1 MPTPAQIEANRQNA
15 QLSTG
20 PTSQA
25 GLERSSKNATRHGL
39 TGQNLLIT
47 PEEKDA
53 YETHCISYVE
63 QYQPKT
69 HEETELLQQY
79 ADHQWCLH
87 QINVQL
93 INVTSMLN
101 AATAHH
107 MKIGSDFEVLN
118 AAVAPFYKQLNTL
131 GIYDQRRRRAAEA
144 TIARFK
150 ELDEARKQALAEAA
164 KIYKS
169 MKEKGQPFN
178 PSEFGFVCSTAEI
191 QAYIARQTALTDP
204 KKPTIQLAR

>member
-20 PTSQA
+20 PATPA
-25 GLERSSKNATRHGL
+25 GLERSAKNATRHGF
-39 TGQNLLIT
+39 TGQSLLIT

-79 ADHQWCLH
+79 ADHQWCLL

-93 INVTSMLN
+93 INVMSLLN

-107 MKIGSDFEVLN
+107 MKIGSEFEVLN
-118 AAVAPFYKQLNTL
+118 AVLAPFYKQLNTL
-131 GIYDQRRRRAAEA
+131 GIYDSRRRRAAQSTLA
-144 TIARFK
+144 K
-150 ELDEARKQALAEAA
+150 LNELLEARKEAEA
-164 KIYKS
+164 KTKV
-169 MKEKGQPFN
+169 PN
-178 PSEFGFVCSTAEI
+178 PPDIGFVHSTQKTVPSSPPSALSAANGLLPGPHAKLEI
-191 QAYIARQTALTDP
+191 CERS
-204 KKPTIQLAR
+204 